1 MFLGVGVYSPTPM
14 LSLRLILAALLLLL
28 WAGLPAC
35 SGDEEEGGDDDDS
48 ATGDDDDSAELEET
62 AVRAAAVVEG
72 TISEAI
78 KTAST
83 VQADKRA
90 DVVLET
96 SGTVAA
102 LRAEEGDLVSAGR
115 VLAVLKNPQV
125 SADLERAEANFTKAN
140 DDFASVA
147 GLFEQG
153 YVARREFDEAKLAA
167 STARATVD
175 AAREAAE
182 SLRVKSPIRG
192 TVSLRDI
199 RYGEA
204 VSPGRLAFG
213 VVDLRDLL
221 VEVNLPEK
229 DLNRLRVGQEARITS
244 ELLEGKAASGRIA
257 RISPVIDAKT
267 GTVKVTVAIDPTVQ
281 RVLPGMFVQLEI
293 VVATHELALL
303 IPKVAL
309 VYDDGAATVFRVSE
323 GKASQ
328 VEIKKGFT
336 GADQVEVLEG
346 LKAGDQIVVAGQG
359 LLQDGAAVRIVK

>member
-1 MFLGVGVYSPTPM
+1 MPM
-14 LSLRLILAALLLLL
+14 TRLPIVLLALLLGSGLSAC
-28 WAGLPAC
+28 AGDKEK
-35 SGDEEEGGDDDDS
+35 SDDDDDS
-48 ATGDDDDSAELEET
+48 AASDDDDSADLEQT
-62 AVRAAAVVEG
+62 AVRVAPVTEG

-78 KTAST
+78 KSAST
-83 VQADKRA
+83 VLADKRA

-102 LRAEEGDLVSAGR
+102 LRAEEGDVVASGR

-125 SADLERAEANFTKAN
+125 SAELDRAEANFTKAN
-140 DDFASVA
+140 ADFTSVA

-167 STARATVD
+167 VAARATVE
-175 AAREAAE
+175 AAREAAA
-182 SLRVKSPIRG
+182 SLRLKSPIRG

-204 VSPGRLAFG
+204 VSPGKLAFS

-229 DLNRLRVGQEARITS
+229 DLTRLRVGQESKITS
-244 ELLEGKAASGRIA
+244 ELLEGEEASGRVA

-267 GTVKVTVAIDPTVQ
+267 GTVKVTIAIDPTSQ

-309 VYDDGAATVFRVSE
+309 VYDEGAATVFRVAE
-323 GKASQ
+323 GKATQ

-336 GADQVEVLEG
+336 GANEVEVVDG
-346 LKAGDQIVVAGQG
+346 LQAGDQIVVAGQG